1 MELQLPYET
10 NLKRY
15 GRKTEA
21 LFHAIRDSIMSGRI
35 PPGSRLPSTR
45 ALAGQYGLS
54 RGTVNAVYDMLQAQG
69 YVRTRPGS
77 GTVAAGTGGHLH
89 AAKRDV
95 RGEAAL
101 SRWGERIRALP
112 DAAGDAAGP
121 PDDSSGGRGA
131 GGGTEV
137 AGGASGAPA
146 VIDFTP
152 GRVALSHFPVK
163 EWNRLLYAQVRNQYR
178 LERADAHAAE
188 GHRPL
193 REAIARHLR
202 RTRGIDAAPEDVF
215 VTGGSHQALVLLI
228 HLLLDPGEAA
238 AVENPCYGG
247 TVRAIRAAG
256 GRVIPCPV
264 DRSGLVTEALPA
276 SAKLIVVTPGRQFP
290 TGAVMPLERR
300 LALLDHAERHR
311 CFVIEDDYDSEFRFR
326 GRPVEPLKALDR
338 TGRVA
343 FVGTFSR
350 TMMQDIRLGYAVVPP
365 ALADAFR
372 KAKQLFEPHPAA
384 VLEQR
389 ALAAFLNG
397 GGYERHLRRMRR
409 RYMKLCER
417 FESLLAKR
425 AGRAL
430 FVHPNDAGLY
440 VYAEWKHSAASF
452 SRFLTACARRR
463 LLVRDLAGTYVEN
476 PKPALAL
483 GFAHLEEDEME
494 EGVSRLA
501 GALEEALS

>member
-1 MELQLPYET
+1 
-10 NLKRY
+10 
-15 GRKTEA
+15 
-21 LFHAIRDSIMSGRI
+21 
-35 PPGSRLPSTR
+35 
-45 ALAGQYGLS
+45 
-54 RGTVNAVYDMLQAQG
+54 
-69 YVRTRPGS
+69 
-77 GTVAAGTGGHLH
+77 
-89 AAKRDV
+89 
-95 RGEAAL
+95 
-101 SRWGERIRALP
+101 
-112 DAAGDAAGP
+112 
-121 PDDSSGGRGA
+121 
-131 GGGTEV
+131 
-137 AGGASGAPA
+137 
-146 VIDFTP
+146 
-152 GRVALSHFPVK
+152 
-163 EWNRLLYAQVRNQYR
+163 
-178 LERADAHAAE
+178 
-188 GHRPL
+188 
-193 REAIARHLR
+193 
-202 RTRGIDAAPEDVF
+202 
-215 VTGGSHQALVLLI
+215 
-228 HLLLDPGEAA
+228 
-238 AVENPCYGG
+238 
-247 TVRAIRAAG
+247 VRAIRAAG

-425 AGRAL
+425 AGRA
-430 FVHPNDAGLY
+430 
-440 VYAEWKHSAASF
+440 AS
-452 SRFLTACARRR
+452 SSIRMTPGCMSTRNGSIRRR
-463 LLVRDLAGTYVEN
+463 PSPAFWRPAPGAGCSSAIS
-476 PKPALAL
+476 PARTSKTRSRRWPSAL
-483 GFAHLEEDEME
+483 PIWKKMKWKR
-494 EGVSRLA
+494 GVSRLA